1 MINLKGLSTKAL
13 IIIFS
18 FVITSLFIEFIFNFS
33 SDENN
38 NRAFLFITKPSLLDQ
53 YKSFGYSKNTRVRE
67 IAVYGNGKTFHVEY
81 DASFIT
87 NNIGLV
93 QKKSFDPKKK
103 SIVII
108 GDSFTQGAGAT
119 PWFYQLEDHWI
130 NNEYQL
136 INLGI
141 IATGI
146 EQWKDTL
153 RWFSGIGEIK
163 HIFICCISDDWIRPR
178 WYIYENVE
186 KNALV
191 FSNSFKN
198 NFKTSQEQPAINILI
213 YLIEKD
219 SDHYTILKK
228 AKDIALLYNVEL
240 KEFLKKS
247 ILTRM
252 VLSVLRKYNILYYYD
267 HETALSK
274 NMTSFDQI
282 ISAYGAKHITVIHI
296 PQKEEAIQGEY
307 NELGKKVIN
316 FILSRHI
323 SYVDGLALCKLNKAD
338 FYRDDS
344 HPNASGYKKI
354 CDCFSKNVLGN
365 LRFE

>member
-1 MINLKGLSTKAL
+1 MINLKGLKTNVL

-18 FVITSLFIEFIFNFS
+18 FVIISLFIEFIIQFF

-38 NRAFLFITKPSLLDQ
+38 NRPFLFITKPSLLDQ
-53 YKSFGYSKNTRVRE
+53 YKSFGYNKNTCVRE
-67 IAVYGNGKTFHVEY
+67 ISVYGNGQNFHVEY
-81 DASFIT
+81 DTSFIT

-93 QKKSFDPKKK
+93 QKKIFDPKKK

-119 PWFYQLEDHWI
+119 PWFYKLEDHWE

-136 INLGI
+136 VNLGI

-153 RWFSGIGEIK
+153 QWFSDIGEIK

-178 WYIYENVE
+178 WYVGENVE
-186 KNALV
+186 QNALV
-191 FSNSFKN
+191 FSNSVKN
-198 NFKTSQEQPAINILI
+198 NFQASQEQPTFNILF
-213 YLIEKD
+213 YLIDKD
-219 SDHYTILKK
+219 SDHYTILKR
-228 AKDIALLYNVEL
+228 AKDIAVFYDVEL

-252 VLSVLRKYNILYYYD
+252 VLRVLRKYNILYYYD
-267 HETALSK
+267 HEIALSK
-274 NMTSFDQI
+274 NMASFDQI
-282 ISAYGAKHITVIHI
+282 ISAYGAKHITVLHL
-296 PQKEEAIQGEY
+296 PQKEEAILGEY
-307 NELGKKVIN
+307 NELGKKVIS

-354 CDCFSKNVLGN
+354 YDCFSKNALGN
-365 LRFE
+365 LRLE